1 MILFVAKRDNLIQ
14 RNTSEDEQTH
24 KNNNLKQASATTT

>member
-14 RNTSEDEQTH
+14 RNTSEDKTH